1 MMPTS
6 ELVDPAVRAFVTALN
21 ANDPKAVRAAM
32 TEDAT
37 MTDDGTPRLLGD
49 WLQREVYDTHGRMD
63 VTHQSSDGRNLI
75 ADYTNEQWGTMTT
88 RWHFDVL
95 DDRVAH
101 FDTGQAGEPPYDP
114 DSWLGQP

>member
-21 ANDPKAVRAAM
+21 ANDPQAVRAAM
-32 TEDAT
+32 TENAT

-63 VTHQSSDGRNLI
+63 VTRQSPDGRDLI
-75 ADYTNEQWGTMTT
+75 ADYTNEEWGTMTT
-88 RWHFDVL
+88 RWHFEVL

-101 FDTGQAGEPPYDP
+101 FDTGQAGEPPYNP
-114 DSWLGQP
+114 DEWLGQP